1 MAPLGYMDNE
11 GLHNYSVSHGWIK
24 NRLKSES
31 REEKSSGGQTLTWTC
46 ACIEKREER
55 GEK

>member
-46 ACIEKREER
+46 ACTEER